1 MSLPLPPSANSIWK
15 SYRRR
20 VVKSWQY
27 CKWLQ
32 AAGIIVGKPGQV
44 AGPLEIQIKAIAGKG
59 WRKNRDLDNLAKPLI
74 DLLKHTAVIEDD
86 NSTIVKRITLWLEQ
100 PTGGE
105 DAGVVITVQTL
116 GV

>member
-1 MSLPLPPSANSIWK
+1 MI
-15 SYRRR
+15 
-20 VVKSWQY
+20 
-27 CKWLQ
+27 
-32 AAGIIVGKPGQV
+32 GKPGQV

-74 DLLKHTAVIEDD
+74 DLLKHTAVIKDD

>member
-1 MSLPLPPSANSIWK
+1 MI
-15 SYRRR
+15 
-20 VVKSWQY
+20 
-27 CKWLQ
+27 
-32 AAGIIVGKPGQV
+32 GKPGRV
-44 AGPLEIQIKAIAGKG
+44 EGPLEIQIKAITGKG

-74 DLLKHTAVIEDD
+74 DLLKHAEIIEDD

-100 PTGGE
+100 PTEGE